1 MEVSTDTT
9 ATGAGLD
16 GATVGASGGG
26 ADTDGGG
33 AEEAVPEEEEGDC
46 GGAKCAA
53 QRCEKHERRDGSY
66 PAGES

>member
-9 ATGAGLD
+9 ATGAGVD

-26 ADTDGGG
+26 ADTTAAPKKRYRKRKKETAG
-33 AEEAVPEEEEGDC
+33 ARNARRSA
-46 GGAKCAA
+46 AKAHG
-53 QRCEKHERRDGSY
+53 RGDGSY